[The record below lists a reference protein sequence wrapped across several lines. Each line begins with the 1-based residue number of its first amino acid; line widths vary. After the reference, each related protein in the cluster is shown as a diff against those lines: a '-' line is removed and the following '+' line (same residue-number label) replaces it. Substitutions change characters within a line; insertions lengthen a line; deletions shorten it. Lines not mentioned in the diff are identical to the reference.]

1 MDAQLATR
9 CPHCQTSFRV
19 TMQQLELREGLVRC
33 GTCREIFNGIDSV
46 FEYEPGQGFA
56 LTAPPAGQDIA
67 DRMTLIDFGSLRGT
81 QAPSPSNMQAE
92 LDALSRAIADLQAKP
107 WATPAASPQEELGS
121 AEHRAAV
128 RAGSDNNHDDDHD
141 DDRHRGGDDGQHQGH
156 FAAHASH
163 ADTDNPHDRAM
174 KRWLPPREGDERR
187 SRNGPA
193 DETGSDRD
201 AREDEDRY
209 GKDSDGHE
217 PGFVKQGRKRERS
230 ARNWK
235 ILLWIAIP
243 LLLLALA
250 AQLTFYYRNEIAA
263 RAPQTAPYL
272 REACRHLGCAI
283 RLPREIEQL
292 SLVSSRLDAVG
303 EGTGRFQLLATIR
316 NQSDTVQALPTLD
329 LRMKNAEGQPL
340 VRKAFLP
347 TLYATKDEI
356 TNGLPAHSE
365 REVHVMFDLAGD
377 APAGFDL
384 TLFYH

>member
-19 TMQQLELREGLVRC
+19 TMQQLELREGMVRC

-46 FEYEPGQGFA
+46 FEYEPGQGFE
-56 LTAPPAGQDIA
+56 LTAPPAGQDMA

-81 QAPSPSNMQAE
+81 QAPSPANMQAE

-107 WATPAASPQEELGS
+107 WAAPAASPQEELGS

-128 RAGSDNNHDDDHD
+128 QAGGEAYHDDDHD
-141 DDRHRGGDDGQHQGH
+141 HGGNDGHTHGHDDRRKADYPPPGDNEH
-156 FAAHASH
+156 
-163 ADTDNPHDRAM
+163 PHERAM
-174 KRWLPPREGDERR
+174 KRWLPPRDGDERR
-187 SRNGPA
+187 SSPEK
-193 DETGSDRD
+193 DFDSDR
-201 AREDEDRY
+201 EDPER
-209 GKDSDGHE
+209 DSRE

-230 ARNWK
+230 ARIWK
-235 ILLWIAIP
+235 ILLWVAIP

-250 AQLTFYYRNEIAA
+250 AQLAFYFRNEIAA

-272 REACRHLGCAI
+272 REACRHLGCVI

-292 SLVSSRLDAVG
+292 SLVTSRLDAIG
-303 EGTGRFQLLATIR
+303 EGSGRFQLLATIR

-377 APAGFDL
+377 APTGFDL

>member
-46 FEYEPGQGFA
+46 FEYEPGQGFE

-128 RAGSDNNHDDDHD
+128 QAGGENEHD
-141 DDRHRGGDDGQHQGH
+141 DDRHHDHNDSQHHGH

-163 ADTDNPHDRAM
+163 ADTENPHDRAM
-174 KRWLPPREGDERR
+174 KRWLPPRDGDERR
-187 SRNGPA
+187 SGLDN
-193 DETGSDRD
+193 DQVSDRED
-201 AREDEDRY
+201 QGRDSREP
-209 GKDSDGHE
+209 S
-217 PGFVKQGRKRERS
+217 FVKQGRKRERS
-230 ARNWK
+230 ARTWK
-235 ILLWIAIP
+235 ILLWLGIP

-250 AQLTFYYRNEIAA
+250 AQLTFYYRNDIAA

-272 REACRHLGCAI
+272 REACRHLGCVI
-283 RLPREIEQL
+283 RLPREIGQL
-292 SLVSSRLDAVG
+292 SLVSSRLDAIG
-303 EGTGRFQLLATIR
+303 EGSGRFQLLATIR

-365 REVHVMFDLAGD
+365 REVHVMFDLEGD

>member
-19 TMQQLELREGLVRC
+19 TMHQLELREGMVRC

-46 FEYEPGQGFA
+46 FEYEPGQGFE
-56 LTAPPAGQDIA
+56 LTAPPAGQDMA

-107 WATPAASPQEELGS
+107 WATPAGSPQEELGN
-121 AEHRAAV
+121 AAYRAA
-128 RAGSDNNHDDDHD
+128 ADDEDHD
-141 DDRHRGGDDGQHQGH
+141 EDHGVDQGRSS
-156 FAAHASH
+156 AHARE
-163 ADTDNPHDRAM
+163 RAM
-174 KRWLPPREGDERR
+174 NRWLPRRDSDDHRIDEGSDHEQSFEHERKR
-187 SRNGPA
+187 DKHEDRRNG
-193 DETGSDRD
+193 
-201 AREDEDRY
+201 
-209 GKDSDGHE
+209 E
-217 PGFVKQGRKRERS
+217 PSFVKQGRKRERS
-230 ARNWK
+230 ARTWK
-235 ILLWIAIP
+235 VLLWIAIP

-250 AQLTFYYRNEIAA
+250 AQTAYYFRNDIAA
-263 RAPQTAPYL
+263 RSPQAAPYV
-272 REACRHLGCAI
+272 REACRQLGCVI
-283 RLPREIEQL
+283 RLPRNIDQL
-292 SLVSSRLDAVG
+292 SLVSSRLDAIG
-303 EGTGRFQLLATIR
+303 EGSGRFQLVALIR
-316 NQSDTVQALPTLD
+316 NQGDTTQALPTLD

-365 REVHVMFDLAGD
+365 REVHLMFDLAGD

>member
-19 TMQQLELREGLVRC
+19 TMQQLELREGMVRC

-46 FEYEPGQGFA
+46 FEYEPGQGFE
-56 LTAPPAGQDIA
+56 LTAPPAGQDMA

-81 QAPSPSNMQAE
+81 QAPSPANMQAE

-107 WATPAASPQEELGS
+107 WAAPAASPQEELGS

-128 RAGSDNNHDDDHD
+128 AAGSEGDHDDDHY
-141 DDRHRGGDDGQHQGH
+141 DDRGAAHGHSDGHI
-156 FAAHASH
+156 AAHAGPD
-163 ADTDNPHDRAM
+163 DTEHPHERAM
-174 KRWLPPREGDERR
+174 KRWLPPRDGDEGR
-187 SRNGPA
+187 SGMDNEFNR
-193 DETGSDRD
+193 DRD
-201 AREDEDRY
+201 DQVR
-209 GKDSDGHE
+209 DSRE

-230 ARNWK
+230 ARIWK
-235 ILLWIAIP
+235 ILLWVAIP

-250 AQLTFYYRNEIAA
+250 AQLAFYFRNEIAA

-272 REACRHLGCAI
+272 REACRHLGCVI

-292 SLVSSRLDAVG
+292 SLVTSRLDAIG
-303 EGTGRFQLLATIR
+303 EGSGRFQLLATIR

-377 APAGFDL
+377 APTGFDL